1 MDYIFLLI
9 SIFCLGAQFAVTK
22 LYQTKAG
29 SGFFASILFSLT
41 GAIVPMLIF
50 ACICK
55 FNISF
60 NWFSFLMAAGA
71 TLSIVIYTVIG
82 MKIMSI
88 GSVAIYTMFLM
99 AGGMFVPFLYGVI
112 FLNEQLSV
120 LKIIGVVLLFV
131 ALVFPVLNKNETKNK
146 NLKLFIALSIC
157 VFIFN
162 GLVGVFNK
170 THQISPY
177 AISTF
182 EFLFW
187 QKLIASVTLFVLS
200 LGYAFSK
207 KDKTEIKFDIKKA
220 LILLPLVVI
229 FVIFSQ
235 SSLVLQLVSAKTI
248 DAAVMFPIITG
259 GAMVFSSLFGMIFFK
274 EKLDKKGLIGLI
286 IALIATILFVF

>member
-9 SIFCLGAQFAVTK
+9 AVLLLGAQFTVSK

-29 SGFFASILFSLT
+29 SGFFASTLFSLT
-41 GAIVPMLIF
+41 GAIIPTIVF
-50 ACICK
+50 ACICN
-55 FNISF
+55 FNIPF

-71 TLSIVIYTVIG
+71 TLSIVIYTIIG

-88 GSVAIYTMFLM
+88 SSVAFYTMFLM
-99 AGGMFVPFLYGVI
+99 AGGMFVPFLYGII

-120 LKIIGVVLLFV
+120 FKIIGIILLLT
-131 ALVFPVLNKNETKNK
+131 ALVFPVINKGQEKNK
-146 NLKLFIALSIC
+146 NPKLFIILSIC
-157 VFIFN
+157 IFILN

-177 AISTF
+177 AISTY

-187 QKLIASVTLFVLS
+187 QKLIASITLFIVAS
-200 LGYAFSK
+200 IYAFSK
-207 KDKTEIKFDIKKA
+207 KDKTKIKFDIKNA

-235 SSLVLQLVSAKTI
+235 SSLVLQLISAKTI

-259 GAMVFSSLFGMIFFK
+259 GTIVFSSLFGMIFFK
-274 EKLDKKGLIGLI
+274 EKLDKKGLF
-286 IALIATILFVF
+286 ALILALVATVLFIF